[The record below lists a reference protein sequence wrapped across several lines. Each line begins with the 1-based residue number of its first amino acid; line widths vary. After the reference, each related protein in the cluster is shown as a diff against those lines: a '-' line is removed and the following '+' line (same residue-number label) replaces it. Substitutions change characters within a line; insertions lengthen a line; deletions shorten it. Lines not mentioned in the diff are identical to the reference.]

1 MPLIR
6 EVIVTTQNLDG
17 STHIAPMGI
26 KQENNQVVISPFK
39 PSTTLANLERSR
51 IAVVNRVEDV
61 RIFAGCL
68 TGRYDWPLSK
78 TESIDAF
85 YLSAALSHLELE
97 VENIKEDEL
106 RPSFFCKIV
115 NEVTHAPFTGY
126 NRAAAAVLEAAI
138 LVSRLNMLPKEKV
151 EQEIEYLTIAIEKT
165 AGEHEQQAWNWLME
179 KVEHF
184 YADSEKSA

>member
-6 EVIVTTQNLDG
+6 EVIVTTQNPDG
-17 STHIAPMGI
+17 LTHIAPMGI
-26 KQENNQVVISPFK
+26 KQEDNQIIISPFK
-39 PSTTLANLERSR
+39 PSTTLTNLERSR
-51 IAVVNRVEDV
+51 VAVVNRVEDV

-68 TGRYDWPLSK
+68 TGRYDWPLNK
-78 TESIDAF
+78 TELIDAY
-85 YLSAALSHLELE
+85 YLSSALSHLELE
-97 VENIKEDEL
+97 VERIEEDEL
-106 RPSFFCKIV
+106 RPKFYCKIV

-151 EQEIEYLTIAIEKT
+151 EQEIEYLTIAIKKT
-165 AGEHEQQAWNWLME
+165 AGEHEQEAWNWLME
-179 KVEHF
+179 KVETF